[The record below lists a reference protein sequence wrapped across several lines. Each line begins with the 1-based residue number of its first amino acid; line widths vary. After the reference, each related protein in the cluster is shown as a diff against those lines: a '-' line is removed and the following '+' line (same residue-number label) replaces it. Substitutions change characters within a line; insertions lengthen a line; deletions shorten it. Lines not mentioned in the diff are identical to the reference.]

1 MKPMLLKTPEY
12 MNRVTAKMMLQKVFP
27 TCCASLYI
35 YIYIYSEAQQVGN
48 TFCNI
53 IFAVTLFM
61 YSGVLSSMG
70 FIPTL
75 STAFQTSLPARGRNF
90 FSATFVPQALH
101 SVSIALASRLLY
113 MQEAGV
119 QCKPVYNSFIG
130 IHESTDEAQ
139 GLLSHL
145 VT

>member
-1 MKPMLLKTPEY
+1 
-12 MNRVTAKMMLQKVFP
+12 MMQFIPTKAQKLGWP
-27 TCCASLYI
+27 RSCAQKSRRET
-35 YIYIYSEAQQVGN
+35 YSEAQKVGN
-48 TFCNI
+48 TFCNNM
-53 IFAVTLFM
+53 FAVTLFM
-61 YSGVLSSMG
+61 YSGVLGSMG

-75 STAFQTSLPARGRNF
+75 STAFQTSLPARGRNL
-90 FSATFVPQALH
+90 FSATFVPQVLH

-119 QCKPVYNSFIG
+119 QCRPVYNSFTG
-130 IHESTDEAQ
+130 THESNDEAQ